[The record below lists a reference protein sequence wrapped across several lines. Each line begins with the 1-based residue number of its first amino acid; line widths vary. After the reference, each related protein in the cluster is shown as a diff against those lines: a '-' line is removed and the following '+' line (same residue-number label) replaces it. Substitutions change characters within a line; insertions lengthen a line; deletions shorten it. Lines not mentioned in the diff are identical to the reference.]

1 MNVWSLKHLFQVTLT
16 ICSDSMENNFIQ
28 YIVLLLMLVVATYII
43 KKVAGCVL
51 KAVILAVVL
60 MAICAYFY
68 LI

>member
-1 MNVWSLKHLFQVTLT
+1 
-16 ICSDSMENNFIQ
+16 MENNFIQ
-28 YIVLLLMLVVATYII
+28 YLVLLLMLVVATYII